1 MGFVFQFYNLIPDL
15 TAKENVE
22 LAAGLVENPLSV
34 AQVLREVGLEDRM
47 GHFPSQLSGGNSSVW
62 PSPGLRLKGRLLLCD
77 EPTGAWT
84 RRSARLCWVCLIE
97 STGSRAARW

>member
-34 AQVLREVGLEDRM
+34 AQVLRSGPGGQD
-47 GHFPSQLSGGNSSVW
+47 GPLSFS
-62 PSPGLRLKGRLLLCD
+62 
-77 EPTGAWT
+77 
-84 RRSARLCWVCLIE
+84 
-97 STGSRAARW
+97 